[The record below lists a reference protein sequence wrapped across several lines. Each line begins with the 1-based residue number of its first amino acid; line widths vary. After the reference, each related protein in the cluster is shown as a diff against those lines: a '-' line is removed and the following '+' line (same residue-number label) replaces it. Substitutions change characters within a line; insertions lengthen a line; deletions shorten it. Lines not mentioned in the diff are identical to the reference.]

1 MFNSDLTDLRVL
13 WLQVGVYLGKRDFV
27 DRVDC
32 VDPVGEDSF
41 IIPGQM
47 SPAAADGHVLPLM
60 FPNRWRHHH

>member
-1 MFNSDLTDLRVL
+1 MFNRDLTDLRVL

-41 IIPGQM
+41 FIP
-47 SPAAADGHVLPLM
+47 SETVFPKITADSGKRLLLRTVMCFH
-60 FPNRWRHHH
+60 